1 MVAPALRLRFTV
13 PGTIAAMHAQAS
25 ATVTRF
31 RKISWGFGAFT
42 RSAIA
47 KSAINE
53 ITPKAPGTQIS
64 GRICTAL
71 HRSEMTVSSCPWRAF
86 YQSSRERQD
95 SLPAESCND
104 DGGHSTVWHFHFTY
118 ARDEFL
124 RGTIAVVLIC
134 FVVHTTVQGTTAW
147 PGADRSTMR
156 IRISHETRYHYDA
169 PTSGVI
175 QTLRLTPRNH
185 DGHYVVHWRI
195 DVTEDCRLDLHE
207 DAFGNIANTFTAEGP
222 FAELGVQVE
231 GEVDVQ
237 DTAGIVRGAIER
249 FPPSLYL
256 RATPLTE
263 PGGAIADFARET
275 RSQADDTLPLLH
287 ALLGRIHGEMT
298 YDTDPTH
305 TTTTAAEAFA
315 LKRGV
320 CQDLTHIFIAAARHL
335 DIPARYVGGYFHR
348 NDGVTRQQ

>member
-1 MVAPALRLRFTV
+1 
-13 PGTIAAMHAQAS
+13 
-25 ATVTRF
+25 
-31 RKISWGFGAFT
+31 
-42 RSAIA
+42 
-47 KSAINE
+47 
-53 ITPKAPGTQIS
+53 
-64 GRICTAL
+64 
-71 HRSEMTVSSCPWRAF
+71 
-86 YQSSRERQD
+86 
-95 SLPAESCND
+95 
-104 DGGHSTVWHFHFTY
+104 
-118 ARDEFL
+118 
-124 RGTIAVVLIC
+124 
-134 FVVHTTVQGTTAW
+134 
-147 PGADRSTMR
+147 MR
-156 IRISHETRYHYDA
+156 IHISHETRYRYDA

-185 DGHYVVHWRI
+185 DGHYVVRWRI
-195 DVTEDCRLDLHE
+195 DVTEDCRLDVHE
-207 DAFGNIANTFTAEGP
+207 DAFGNITHTFTAEGP
-222 FAELGVQVE
+222 FEELGVQVE

-263 PGGAIADFARET
+263 VDGAIADFARET
-275 RSQADDTLPLLH
+275 RAQADDTLPLLH

-348 NDGVTRQQ
+348 ADGVAAGCRPRLGRGACALDRLGGVRSDQRHLRDRRPCPRRGRARLSGRRPGAGRTPRRRHRKHGRQGAGRSGGTAGAELSAKPCHN